1 MHGPGAIR
9 GLFLW
14 TLAERAPPAHI
25 HLVARRNPPMPPK
38 VFALLIA
45 AVIAD
50 AALTIWLVTAFG
62 LPLAAVAQVALL
74 AALLIRLKA

>member
-1 MHGPGAIR
+1 
-9 GLFLW
+9 
-14 TLAERAPPAHI
+14 
-25 HLVARRNPPMPPK
+25 MPPK

-50 AALTIWLVTAFG
+50 AALTIWLVTDFG
-62 LPLAAVAQVALL
+62 QPLAAVAQVALL